1 MDYLHIPNL
10 IFNDKL
16 IFNENQNELIEHESK
31 IISEDKKSNQNKII
45 KLASYCDSQKTEILE
60 EM

>member
-45 KLASYCDSQKTEILE
+45 KQASYNDSQKTEILE